1 MGAGSQNLVDIVE
14 RGVRL
19 ELPENPQDGSCT
31 PTEGSRPNSPAR
43 MPPDGASDGEDSP
56 RAFSQ
61 PFQAPAPARL
71 PVFPSE
77 DDFGS
82 RMREARATR
91 ELSESLKARPK
102 SLESQRQSRVDGHQD
117 VSTGDQHEAPVDG
130 HQDDS
135 TGDQREAPTKTSG
148 IKSTTAG
155 TRPTVDRL
163 QMQERENH
171 QQGDSSDEQPRAQ
184 RSPSVDRST
193 TASRPSP
200 DSTSPS
206 TSLPATVKRSLM
218 NPSTTTTFTAADIP
232 FPTYG
237 SRQKKK
243 KSKKRSKDNGK

>member
-31 PTEGSRPNSPAR
+31 PTEGSPPSSPVR
-43 MPPDGASDGEDSP
+43 MPPDGANDGEDSP

-77 DDFGS
+77 DDFSS

-102 SLESQRQSRVDGHQD
+102 SLESQRQSRVDLQQD
-117 VSTGDQHEAPVDG
+117 DSTGDQHEAP
-130 HQDDS
+130 
-135 TGDQREAPTKTSG
+135 TKNSCT
-148 IKSTTAG
+148 KSTTAV
-155 TRPTVDRL
+155 TRPMVDGL

-171 QQGDSSDEQPRAQ
+171 QQGDSADEQPRAQ
-184 RSPSVDRST
+184 RSPSIDRST
-193 TASRPSP
+193 MASRPPP

-206 TSLPATVKRSLM
+206 TLVPTTVKRSLM
-218 NPSTTTTFTAADIP
+218 NPAGTTTTFTAADIP

-237 SRQKKK
+237 SRKKKK